1 MKGVIFFLVNTI
13 VLLSFMLVLYAREVG
28 YLESK
33 VDFFDKLAEDY
44 RVMLHPKM
52 PCPKFPWHTLYD
64 KDGKRPPTIFLE
76 ERKMKEGDKVDYS
89 GELSGGK
96 PRKNCVIEG
105 IDESGLVFN
114 QPMATLVDVD
124 HWVSLKELT
133 LCAHEG

>member
-1 MKGVIFFLVNTI
+1 MNII
-13 VLLSFMLVLYAREVG
+13 ALLSFMLVLCVREIG

-33 VDFFDKLAEDY
+33 VDYFDELAEGY
-44 RVMLHPKM
+44 REIVHDNYE
-52 PCPKFPWHTLYD
+52 CPPFPWHTLYD

-76 ERKMKEGDKVDYS
+76 ERKMKKGDKVDYS
-89 GELSGGK
+89 GKLSGGK

-105 IDESGLVFN
+105 IDKSGLVFN